1 MLLLLFCLNLLTS
14 NHAAKNVTKPKLFD
28 LGNLCK
34 LPGQIA
40 ADLSNWWAQAQAPGT
55 VVTIGEENVDVCKTI
70 KKQKNL
76 PNVQSNNEDSCDKFC
91 QNNGTEAAALS
102 EESCFCVNKLP
113 EIVNKG
119 AAKIE
124 AKCSVKF
131 FNVTAKGHSF
141 TGPAGD
147 EEALEDED
155 SGVQGEVVGLV
166 VGAVVL
172 VGMVAVAVV
181 FVLVK
186 RRSLSI
192 KREEERTD
200 INPVYATYEVH
211 DDPVAEVAK
220 NLDQSLSNDK

>member
-14 NHAAKNVTKPKLFD
+14 NHAAKNLTKPKLLDF
-28 LGNLCK
+28 GNLGK
-34 LPGQIA
+34 FPGQIA

-102 EESCFCVNKLP
+102 EESCFCDDKLP

-124 AKCSVKF
+124 AKCSCKILQC
-131 FNVTAKGHSF
+131 HS
-141 TGPAGD
+141 
-147 EEALEDED
+147 
-155 SGVQGEVVGLV
+155 QGSQFHRPSWG
-166 VGAVVL
+166 
-172 VGMVAVAVV
+172 
-181 FVLVK
+181 
-186 RRSLSI
+186 RRSTG
-192 KREEERTD
+192 R
-200 INPVYATYEVH
+200 
-211 DDPVAEVAK
+211 
-220 NLDQSLSNDK
+220 

>member
-1 MLLLLFCLNLLTS
+1 MKLN
-14 NHAAKNVTKPKLFD
+14 
-28 LGNLCK
+28 
-34 LPGQIA
+34 
-40 ADLSNWWAQAQAPGT
+40 
-55 VVTIGEENVDVCKTI
+55 
-70 KKQKNL
+70 
-76 PNVQSNNEDSCDKFC
+76 
-91 QNNGTEAAALS
+91 AL
-102 EESCFCVNKLP
+102 
-113 EIVNKG
+113 
-119 AAKIE
+119 
-124 AKCSVKF
+124 VKF

-155 SGVQGEVVGLV
+155 SGVEGEVVGLV

-192 KREEERTD
+192 KFKREEEGTD

-220 NLDQSLSNDK
+220 NLDQSINV